1 MAGRCISPKDVMVG
15 PCEKPIRGSSSTL
28 HEEIVADPFEE
39 FVLGNDFISR
49 EEVIA
54 HPCERS

>member
-1 MAGRCISPKDVMVG
+1 MGSAYMSSKEVMVA
-15 PCEKPIRGSSSTL
+15 PCEVAMRGSSSTL
-28 HEEIVADPFEE
+28 HEEIVADTFEE